1 MESITLESVEQAFC
15 DWRAQRSNRAE
26 LIPKNLWRM
35 ALKLY
40 PQHKRTI
47 ICRRLRLSGGQFK
60 RHLEYVNHTGFHDD
74 FVLASRDFV
83 KENSNSSSEIQLT
96 VQGKERTLMFSVNM
110 HSLGLILYVSPMNF
124 R

>member
-1 MESITLESVEQAFC
+1 MNGLTLESVEKAFC
-15 DWRAQRSNRAE
+15 EWRAQRSSRAE
-26 LIPKNLWRM
+26 LIPKNLWCM

-47 ICRRLRLSGGQFK
+47 ICSRLRLSGGQFK
-60 RHLEYVNHTGFHDD
+60 RHLEDVNNTSFDDD

-96 VQGKERTLMFSVNM
+96 VQGRDRTLMLSVNL
-110 HSLGLILYVSPMNF
+110 HSLELILPHIGALL
-124 R
+124 

>member
-1 MESITLESVEQAFC
+1 MEIITLESVEQAFC

-26 LIPKNLWRM
+26 VIPKNLWRM

-47 ICRRLRLSGGQFK
+47 ICRRLKLSGGQFN
-60 RHLEYVNHTGFHDD
+60 RHLEDINHTVFDDD

-96 VQGKERTLMFSVNM
+96 VQGRDRTLMLSINL
-110 HSLGLILYVSPMNF
+110 HSLELILPHIGALL
-124 R
+124 